1 MEKETKSIQ
10 ELIADSKKH
19 NGWTNYETWRI
30 HLEFFSD
37 NYDFI
42 IERIEEDEK
51 RADMEMGEYDM
62 AHMLHREVMD
72 FIDTQCDLSSL
83 VNGWANAFVSECNFY
98 EIARHIRE
106 TMVEQQNNIENK

>member
-37 NYDFI
+37 DYDGI
-42 IERIEEDEK
+42 IERIDEDEI
-51 RADMEMGEYDM
+51 DEYDL
-62 AHMLHREVMD
+62 AHMLHSEVMD
-72 FIDTQCDLSSL
+72 YIDMHCESSL

-98 EIARHIRE
+98 EIAKHIKE
-106 TMVEQQNNIENK
+106 EMTEQQK

>member
-30 HLEFFSD
+30 HLEFFND
-37 NYDFI
+37 DYDGI

-51 RADMEMGEYDM
+51 RSDMEMDEYDM
-62 AHMLHREVMD
+62 ANMLHREVMD
-72 FIDTQCDLSSL
+72 YIDMHCESSL

-98 EIARHIRE
+98 EIAKHIRE
-106 TMVEQQNNIENK
+106 EMNEQQNK